1 MFRTHRTMARVI
13 APALGVLALISLAS
27 CSSDDDKADKTTTTV
42 ETSTTASGGGESAA
56 TVAFDKDVQQELR
69 DVDCYTGA
77 DDGIIGPETDAAIVA
92 FQAASG
98 LETDGEFGPET
109 EAALTKAVDAGEK
122 VCDGTTTTTK
132 PDATTTTTAAS
143 GGEAP
148 CTATAIAAALDGEA
162 ISSYVCSDGYAAGT
176 VTDTE
181 AKFILE
187 SEGGTWAKLTSDP
200 CGAASAGLP
209 DVILEAGCEA

>member
-122 VCDGTTTTTK
+122 VCGGSTTTTAAGTTTTT
-132 PDATTTTTAAS
+132 TGG

-148 CTATAIAAALDGEA
+148 CTASA
-162 ISSYVCSDGYAAGT
+162 ISAAMGDEALASYVCADGYAAGS
-176 VTDTE
+176 VAGTE
-181 AKFILE
+181 TAKFILQ
-187 SEGGTWAKLTSDP
+187 SENGTWVEMTTDP
-200 CGAASAGLP
+200 CGTASAGLP
-209 DVILEAGCEA
+209 PVILEDGCDG

>member
-1 MFRTHRTMARVI
+1 MLRTHRMTRVI

-27 CSSDDDKADKTTTTV
+27 CSSDDKKADDTTTTV
-42 ETSTTASGGGESAA
+42 QTSTTTGGESAA
-56 TVAFDKDVQQELR
+56 TIAFDKDVQQELI
-69 DVDCYTGA
+69 DVGCYTGA
-77 DDGIIGPETDAAIVA
+77 DDGIFGPETDAAIVA
-92 FQAASG
+92 FQTASG
-98 LETDGEFGPET
+98 LEADGEFGPET

-122 VCDGTTTTTK
+122 VCDSTTTTTK

>member
-1 MFRTHRTMARVI
+1 MLRTHRMTRVI

-27 CSSDDDKADKTTTTV
+27 CSSDDKKADDTTTTV
-42 ETSTTASGGGESAA
+42 QTSTTTGGESAA
-56 TVAFDKDVQQELR
+56 TIAFDKDVQQELI
-69 DVDCYTGA
+69 DVGCYTGA
-77 DDGIIGPETDAAIVA
+77 DDGIFGPETDAAIVA
-92 FQAASG
+92 FQTASG
-98 LETDGEFGPET
+98 LEADGEFGPET